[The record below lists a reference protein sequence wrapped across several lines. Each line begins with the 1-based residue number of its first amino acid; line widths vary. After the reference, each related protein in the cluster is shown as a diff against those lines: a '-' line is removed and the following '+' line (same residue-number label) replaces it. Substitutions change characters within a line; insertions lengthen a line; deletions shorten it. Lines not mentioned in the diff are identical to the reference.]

1 MKLFAFFHKSID
13 FSFFALYHGV
23 NKAILHVYDFNIL
36 LWRILM
42 YIPQLTYANE
52 KQLEYLHQ
60 YSVDILCKIGMRVED
75 PEIRKALC
83 EYNCIEKGDRIL
95 FSESLIEKTI
105 KNLKHVLT
113 FTCHASG
120 KKTVAELYKT
130 ITHSTGGAPW
140 ILDPI
145 NKAKRNGML
154 TDLVDTIHV
163 MNQLPELDIPCALLY
178 PSDVSAEITQL
189 KQTAT
194 MFQYSRKPIYGPGVS
209 MASNAKY
216 IAELF
221 KVYGGGADTLA
232 ENPIGM
238 VGISP
243 ESPLF
248 LPKEITD
255 TMKYI
260 IGAGIPTSV
269 LSAPMGGLTSPLSVA
284 GTVTQAH
291 AEILGFACVAYLIN
305 PKCTLFY
312 GSRTFFANMKNAQSI
327 LGLPETG
334 ISSTLCVQLANR
346 IGFMTDIYGMT
357 TTSCAMDEQAAYEKM
372 LNGILPSMAHGTIIT
387 GFGCLASNMACSL
400 GQLVLDNE
408 MMAIIRKAQRAMEYT
423 PEEMGLEA
431 LEAVINDEETFLVQ
445 DHTLDHLYDEVFQPE
460 IGFDSVWADW
470 SARGEVP
477 LNVRAEERARELI
490 QKDGDFEAP
499 SELIT
504 EAEKI
509 LNFAEKELM

>member
-1 MKLFAFFHKSID
+1 
-13 FSFFALYHGV
+13 
-23 NKAILHVYDFNIL
+23 
-36 LWRILM
+36 M
-42 YIPQLTYANE
+42 YSPQLTYANQE
-52 KQLEYLHQ
+52 QIAYLHQ
-60 YSVDILCKIGMRVED
+60 YGVDILAKIGMRVED

-83 EYNCIEKGDRIL
+83 EHGCTEKGDRIL
-95 FSESLIEKTI
+95 FSESLIEETI
-105 KNLKHVLT
+105 KNLKQTLT

-145 NKAKRNGML
+145 TKTKRNGML
-154 TDLVDTIHV
+154 TDLVDTIRV

-178 PSDVSAEITQL
+178 PSDVPAEITQL

-194 MFQYSRKPIYGPGVS
+194 MFRYSRKPISGPGVS

-221 KVYGGGADTLA
+221 KVYGNGADALA

-255 TMKYI
+255 TMRYI

-284 GTVTQAH
+284 GTCAQAH

-305 PKCTLFY
+305 PRCVLFY

-334 ISSTLCVQLANR
+334 ISSALCTQLANH
-346 IGFMTDIYGMT
+346 IGFMTDVYGMT
-357 TTSCAMDEQAAYEKM
+357 TTSCAMDEQTAYEKM
-372 LNGILPSMAHGTIIT
+372 LNGILPGMTRASIIT

-431 LEAVINDEETFLVQ
+431 LETVIEEGETFLVQ

-470 SARGEVP
+470 AKRGEIS
-477 LNVRAEERARELI
+477 LDVRAEERAHELI
-490 QKDGDFEAP
+490 KQDGDFEASP
-499 SELIT
+499 ELVA
-504 EAEKI
+504 EADKI
-509 LNFAEKELM
+509 IAAAEKELM

>member
-1 MKLFAFFHKSID
+1 
-13 FSFFALYHGV
+13 
-23 NKAILHVYDFNIL
+23 
-36 LWRILM
+36 M
-42 YIPQLTYANE
+42 YRPELTYANQE
-52 KQLEYLHQ
+52 QVKYLHQ
-60 YSVDILCKIGMRVED
+60 YSVDILAKIGMKVDD

-83 EYNCIEKGDRIL
+83 EHGCTEKGDRIL
-95 FSESLIEKTI
+95 FSESLIDETI
-105 KNLKHVLT
+105 KNLKQQVT

-145 NKAKRNGML
+145 AKTKRNGLL
-154 TDLVDTIHV
+154 TDLVDTIRV

-178 PSDVSAEITQL
+178 PSDVPSAITQL
-189 KQTAT
+189 QQTAT
-194 MFQYSRKPIYGPGVS
+194 LFQYSRKPIYGPGVS

-221 KVYGGGADTLA
+221 KLYGNGECDA
-232 ENPIGM
+232 ENPVGM

-243 ESPLF
+243 ESPLY

-284 GTVTQAH
+284 GTVAQSH
-291 AEILGFACVAYLIN
+291 AEILGFACVSYLIN
-305 PKCTLFY
+305 PRCVLFY
-312 GSRTFFANMKNAQSI
+312 GSRTFFANMRNVQSI

-334 ISSTLCVQLANR
+334 ISSTLCTQLANH
-346 IGFMTDIYGMT
+346 IGFMTDVYGMT
-357 TTSCAMDEQAAYEKM
+357 TTSCTMDEQAAYEKM
-372 LNGILPSMAHGTIIT
+372 QNGLLPSMQSATIIT

-408 MMAIIRKAQRAMEYT
+408 MMAIIRKSQRAMEYT
-423 PEEMGLEA
+423 EEELGLEA
-431 LEAVINDEETFLVQ
+431 LESVINEGETFFVQ
-445 DHTLDHLYDEVFQPE
+445 EHTVDHLYDEVFQPD

-470 SARGEVP
+470 VKSGEVP
-477 LNVRAEERARELI
+477 IDIRAEERARELI
-490 QKDGDFEAP
+490 EKDGDFEASP
-499 SELIT
+499 ELVA
-504 EAEKI
+504 EANKI
-509 LNFAEKELM
+509 IKAAEKELI